1 MAKGYIIKNIK
12 SGYFFTRSNH
22 FEKLN
27 YNTKIYKS
35 YRDAYKDLERAKS
48 NQLWDLLE
56 QMYGVDRFYID
67 TDMNTIR
74 NVESH
79 IELRIRG
86 LYMAEGDIN
95 G

>member
-12 SGYFFTRSNH
+12 SGYFFTNNNH
-22 FEKLN
+22 FEKLG
-27 YNTKIYKS
+27 YNVKIYKS
-35 YRDAYKDLERAKS
+35 YGEAYKDLERAKS

-56 QMYGVDRFYID
+56 QIYGTDRFHID
-67 TDMNTIR
+67 TDMETIK

-79 IELRIRG
+79 IELYIRS
-86 LYMAEGDIN
+86 LHMAEGDIN